1 MTIIEL
7 YIFNFLPT
15 MEIEEIKETF
25 DIEELVEM
33 KQCLLEL
40 ITAIEEMFET
50 IEGRVAEAYELYN
63 NSLLKLNKA
72 MQN

>member
-1 MTIIEL
+1 MTIIDL

-15 MEIEEIKETF
+15 MEIEEIKESF

-33 KQCLLEL
+33 KQRLLEL
-40 ITAIEEMFET
+40 ITAIEEMFES

-72 MQN
+72 MQ

>member
-1 MTIIEL
+1 MTIIDL

-33 KQCLLEL
+33 KQRLLEL
-40 ITAIEEMFET
+40 ITTIEEKFET

-72 MQN
+72 MQ